1 MRTKC
6 SFKIKLS
13 NIIDIVIPI
22 PKVSL
27 NRLILILCE
36 DFGDINAIIFIKKLI
51 CFSMS
56 FYNKYQ
62 I

>member
-36 DFGDINAIIFIKKLI
+36 DFGDINVIIFIEKLM
-51 CFSMS
+51 CF
-56 FYNKYQ
+56 FDEFL
-62 I
+62 